1 MKRVLSVCMLAAGLM
16 FLAACGGGS
25 GNGSGSSQSNKVMD
39 EIGKTTDNRIV
50 MKSSVTSYEDDKFF
64 VYDFSESGA
73 EGIDTYLNYL
83 IFPDKESYDQW
94 QNSKRAQFIDGKVNT
109 AVKEDRDGLLVIYR
123 TTLGYKQT
131 YQDVMN
137 DKPGS
142 LVK

>member
-25 GNGSGSSQSNKVMD
+25 GSSQSNKVMD
-39 EIGKTTDNRIV
+39 EIGKTTDSRIV
-50 MKSSVTSYEDDKFF
+50 MKSPVTSYEDDKFF
-64 VYDFSESGA
+64 VYDFSECGE
-73 EGIDTYLNYL
+73 EGTNTYLNYL
-83 IFPDKESYDQW
+83 IFPDKESYDKW
-94 QNSKRAQFIDGKVNT
+94 QDEKRTRFIDGSVNT